1 MTIEKSLPGEE
12 EVQRRDFSG
21 GGWELTVFLVE
32 VGIIYTAFAPIV
44 SATTEISAEL
54 EQRRP

>member
-21 GGWELTVFLVE
+21 GRRKLTVFLAE

-44 SATTEISAEL
+44 SAEKKKSVL
-54 EQRRP
+54 L